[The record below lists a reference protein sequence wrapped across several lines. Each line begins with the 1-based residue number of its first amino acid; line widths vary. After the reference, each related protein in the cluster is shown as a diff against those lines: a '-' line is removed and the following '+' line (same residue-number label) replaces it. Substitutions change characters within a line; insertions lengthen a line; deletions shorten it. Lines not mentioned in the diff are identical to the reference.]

1 MEPKENNSLTEPQLY
16 VVSDKYGTTESYT
29 GPGFLENSKKIEN
42 TYDME
47 VPEEVLDL
55 CREIRGLGGTA
66 LLVGGSVRDMV
77 VNTEFKQK
85 DITYKDLDF
94 EIYGLSRETVRLI
107 LLEKFGEENI
117 NDVGKSYGITK
128 VKIKNLDEPLDISIP
143 RRDSKSG
150 ITHKDF
156 DVKADPS
163 MNIQE
168 ASFRRDLSMNC
179 LGYDPLTQILFDPY
193 NGVEDIK
200 NRTINVIDEKT
211 FEEDPLRVMRVMQF
225 LSRFEFTP
233 SNKTLRICK
242 QMTSEGQLDNLS
254 KSRVSGEFYKLLVK
268 GIRPSIGLEFARETG
283 ILERY
288 WPELNA
294 LVGVQQPEKYHPEG
308 DVWTHT
314 LQVVDA
320 GSQIAKR
327 ENMNDDNKIV
337 FMLACICHDMGK
349 ATTTEFIDG
358 KWRAWGHEEAGVS
371 TTKNFLDRF
380 SPDIIKLDQR
390 KKVLPLVAEHL
401 KPITLHEEF
410 LKGNNMN
417 SAIKRLSVRLSK
429 GYKNYPNGGNTSI
442 GTLALVSEADQ
453 RGRNANSTLPLK
465 ESEVSLNWKDWI
477 LKTATDLGVRYKP
490 KIETI
495 SGTELMNLLEKKPGP
510 WIGAVLKALE
520 KDWTEGLLSSN
531 DIIRQRAIKH
541 YLIMTEHVN
550 KRLEELGKL
559 DRDSND
565 SLWSDISK
573 MEDPRTLEPRL
584 E

>member
-42 TYDME
+42 TYYME

-179 LGYDPLTQILFDPY
+179 LGYDPLTQILYDPY

-200 NRTINVIDEKT
+200 NRTVNVIDENT
-211 FEEDPLRVMRVMQF
+211 FREDPLRVMRVMQF
-225 LSRFEFTP
+225 LSRFEFKP

-254 KSRVSGEFYKLLVK
+254 KSRISGEFSKLLLK
-268 GIRPSIGLEFARETG
+268 GKRPSIGLEFARETG
-283 ILERY
+283 ILKRY
-288 WPELNA
+288 WPELNS
-294 LVGVQQPEKYHPEG
+294 LIDTKQPENYHPEG
-308 DVWTHT
+308 DAWNHT

-320 GSQIAKR
+320 GSQIAQR
-327 ENMNDDNKIV
+327 EKMDSGKKLT
-337 FMLACICHDMGK
+337 FMLACLCHDLGK
-349 ATTTEFIDG
+349 PSTTKFENGRWIS
-358 KWRAWGHEEAGVS
+358 WGHEEAGVEIS
-371 TTKNFLDRF
+371 QSFLNHF
-380 SPDIIKLDQR
+380 SLDIIKTHQR
-390 KKVLPLVAEHL
+390 KQISPLVAEHL
-401 KPITLHEEF
+401 KPTTLYKES
-410 LKGNNMN
+410 LKGINMDK
-417 SAIKRLSVRLSK
+417 AVRRLSMRLAEGSTDI
-429 GYKNYPNGGNTSI
+429 NMLI
-442 GTLALVSEADQ
+442 LVSEADQ
-453 RGRNANSTLPLK
+453 RGRNGNSTLPLK
-465 ESEVSLNWKDWI
+465 ESEVDLEWKEWI
-477 LKTATDLGVRYKP
+477 LKKAKELEIIDKP
-490 KIETI
+490 QIKTL
-495 SGTELMNLLEKKPGP
+495 SGNELMSLIDEKPGP
-510 WIGAVLKALE
+510 WIKTILKALE
-520 KDWTEGLLSSN
+520 MDWADGLQSNIEERVLNHYNNMSKYVDGAIGNDGKEEYRDRVWVQLSN
-531 DIIRQRAIKH
+531 LK
-541 YLIMTEHVN
+541 
-550 KRLEELGKL
+550 
-559 DRDSND
+559 
-565 SLWSDISK
+565 
-573 MEDPRTLEPRL
+573 DPRELRSNE
-584 E
+584 ESKV